1 MCRPPSQRLSETFP
15 PCPTPDPAQAAHVL
29 SPEAAATNKGRLR
42 PLRPVGQALESL
54 VNWGN
59 PMEIGKL
66 TGSRRE
72 CPLFP
77 GTVFLRLVG
86 VGTLGHQGII
96 EGPRE
101 QSSVGVVSL
110 DLYCGEVKPRIE
122 AGAWVALCVKG
133 PTLAQVVISQ
143 LIV

>member
-1 MCRPPSQRLSETFP
+1 MC
-15 PCPTPDPAQAAHVL
+15 
-29 SPEAAATNKGRLR
+29 
-42 PLRPVGQALESL
+42 QALESL
-54 VNWGN
+54 VSWGN
-59 PMEIGKL
+59 PIEIGKL
-66 TGSRRE
+66 TRRRGE

-77 GTVFLRLVG
+77 GSVFLRLGG

-101 QSSVGVVSL
+101 ASCVGVVSL
-110 DLYCGEVKPRIE
+110 DLFCGEVKPRIE